1 VTRTFHTQ
9 NRICRR
15 QRHAYEQTA
24 HENYEMQVLI
34 RTVLKKQ
41 WVHTITTRDMPA
53 AAVYHTRDD
62 VFN

>member
-1 VTRTFHTQ
+1 
-9 NRICRR
+9 
-15 QRHAYEQTA
+15 
-24 HENYEMQVLI
+24 MQVLI